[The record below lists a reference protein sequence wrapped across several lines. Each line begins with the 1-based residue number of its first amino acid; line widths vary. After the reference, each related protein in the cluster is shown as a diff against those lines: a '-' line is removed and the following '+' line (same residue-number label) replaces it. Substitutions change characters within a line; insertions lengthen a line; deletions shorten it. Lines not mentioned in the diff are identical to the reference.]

1 MKICDLSLQQ
11 LTAESKQL
19 RSAAC
24 LRYSERGGR
33 WSGAEKKRCSKV
45 SLIPH
50 FAFGDLPW
58 KANSTSHRQRSLL
71 LYELQ
76 VTMATF
82 ARPVASSIAGVEFTV
97 FSDEEIKKLSVKR
110 IHNTPTLDSF
120 NNPVPGGLYDPAMGA
135 WGDHMYVFMS
145 IL

>member
-1 MKICDLSLQQ
+1 M
-11 LTAESKQL
+11 
-19 RSAAC
+19 
-24 LRYSERGGR
+24 GG
-33 WSGAEKKRCSKV
+33 GAGQKKKDSQKFH
-45 SLIPH
+45 SFPH
-50 FAFGDLPW
+50 YAYGDLPW
-58 KANSTSHRQRSLL
+58 KANSTSHRQRFLL

-82 ARPVASSIAGVEFTV
+82 ARPVASSISGVEFTV